1 MTPTLRIGCPVWAC
15 AEWRGHLY
23 TRGAERKDYLAQYAE
38 VFSTVEGNST
48 FYALPSSGAVARWRE
63 ETPEH
68 FRFCFKFPS
77 EISHRLMLRDAR
89 AETHAFL
96 KLMAPLGERLGPFML
111 QLGPRFGAALL
122 DRLRA
127 YLREL
132 PGQFRYAVE
141 VRHPDFFDQGANEAA
156 LHEVLRE
163 HGVDRCLFDTRC
175 IHAGSARDPST
186 TQAQA
191 RKPELPLRT
200 VAVGERPMVRFVGQN
215 HALAAEPWLDVW
227 IDTLAEWLLAGR
239 DAYFFAHTPDDRE
252 APDLAR
258 QVHQRVRLRVP
269 QLAPL
274 AEFPGEHE
282 VATRPPTAG
291 QMSLF

>member
-1 MTPTLRIGCPVWAC
+1 MTATLRIGCPVWAC
-15 AEWRGHLY
+15 ADWRGRLY
-23 TRGAERKDYLAQYAE
+23 TRGAERKDYLAQYAQ
-38 VFSTVEGNST
+38 VYSTVEGNST
-48 FYALPSSGAVARWRE
+48 FYALPSATAVARWRD

-77 EISHRLMLRDAR
+77 EITHRMMLRDAR
-89 AETHAFL
+89 APTHAFL

-111 QLGPRFGAALL
+111 QLGPRFDGALL

-132 PGQFRYAVE
+132 PNQFHYAVE
-141 VRHPDFFDQGANEAA
+141 VRHPDYFDHGANEAA

-163 HGVDRCLFDTRC
+163 HAVDRCLFDTRC
-175 IHAGSARDPST
+175 IHAGASRDQST
-186 TQAQA
+186 LQAQA
-191 RKPELPLRT
+191 RKPELPLRA
-200 VAVGERPMVRFVGQN
+200 VAIGDRPMVRFVGQN
-215 HALAAEPWLDVW
+215 QALAAEPWLDVW
-227 IDTLAEWLLAGR
+227 IDALTEWLLAGR

-258 QVHQRVRLRVP
+258 LLHQRVSARLPQIP
-269 QLAPL
+269 QLAD
-274 AEFPGEHE
+274 FPGEIE
-282 VATRPPTAG
+282 PAMRPPAAR